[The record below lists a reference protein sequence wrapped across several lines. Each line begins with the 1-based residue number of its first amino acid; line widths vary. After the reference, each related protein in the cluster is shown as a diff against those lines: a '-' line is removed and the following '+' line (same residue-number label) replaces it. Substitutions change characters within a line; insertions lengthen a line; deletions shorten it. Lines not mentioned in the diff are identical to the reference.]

1 MYPFLP
7 SPAVNHPLRSNTN
20 ISVKKVINSTVNNL
34 PFYSCNICQI
44 NTTSTTW
51 NIFTNISRISD
62 IFYTMRDQTCPENP
76 CIIFWKTFKSGFV
89 KIILSQTTPIQS
101 KRSSSILILFKFY
114 WTSLSLIQYISF
126 IKEFIAMLSHALLM
140 LCLVSVN
147 TSSCSVARITKGLR

>member
-1 MYPFLP
+1 MYPLLP

-20 ISVKKVINSTVNNL
+20 ISCKKVINSTVNNL

-44 NTTSTTW
+44 STTSTTW
-51 NIFTNISRISD
+51 NIFTDISRISD

-76 CIIFWKTFKSGFV
+76 CIRFRETLKSGFV
-89 KIILSQTTPIQS
+89 KIILSQTTPLQS
-101 KRSSSILILFKFY
+101 KRSSSILKLSKFY

-126 IKEFIAMLSHALLM
+126 MKKFIVLLSNASLM